1 MKPSLKKLPFNR
13 SAGTAITLA
22 TALSAL
28 LLSTDAMAREYII
41 EKLVINKVHTF
52 ETPPGAQTAGGYLTI
67 TNNGTED
74 DTLVSG
80 TSSFANVT
88 QVHEMKMENN
98 VMKMRHLETGL
109 AIPAG
114 ATVELSPGGYH
125 MMFMQLTKTLKDGD
139 SLAASLTFS
148 KAGELPVDFQVL
160 DRRKQDAGHATMTH
174 HKKKDENSHSEESQS
189 MNDESHSNNKD
200 GSMKHDAKSQG
211 SHDHNSKSHDS
222 TNSHD

>member
-13 SAGTAITLA
+13 YAGTVITLA
-22 TALSAL
+22 TALSAF
-28 LLSTDAMAREYII
+28 LLSTDSIAREYII

-52 ETPPGAQTAGGYLTI
+52 ETPPGAQTAGGYMTI

-125 MMFMQLTKTLKDGD
+125 MMFMQLTQALKDGD

-148 KAGELPVDFQVL
+148 KAGELSVDFQVV
-160 DRRKQDAGHATMTH
+160 DRRKQDAGHATMAH
-174 HKKKDENSHSEESQS
+174 HKKKDETSQS
-189 MNDESHSNNKD
+189 DESHSNNND

-211 SHDHNSKSHDS
+211 SHDHNSNSHDS

>member
-28 LLSTDAMAREYII
+28 LLSTDSVGREYII
-41 EKLVINKVHTF
+41 DTLVINKVHTF

-67 TNNGTED
+67 TNTGTED
-74 DTLVSG
+74 DTLISG

-98 VMKMRHLETGL
+98 IMKMQHLETGL

-114 ATVELSPGGYH
+114 ATVELSPGGFH
-125 MMFMQLTKTLKDGD
+125 LMFMQLTQPLKDGD
-139 SLAASLTFS
+139 SLAAALTFS
-148 KAGELPVDFQVL
+148 KAGELPVDFQVV
-160 DRRKQDAGHATMTH
+160 DRRKQEAGHATMTH
-174 HKKKDENSHSEESQS
+174 HKKKDENSQS
-189 MNDESHSNNKD
+189 DESHSMIKD
-200 GSMKHDAKSQG
+200 SSMKHDAKSQS
-211 SHDHNSKSHDS
+211 SHDRNS
-222 TNSHD
+222 NSHD